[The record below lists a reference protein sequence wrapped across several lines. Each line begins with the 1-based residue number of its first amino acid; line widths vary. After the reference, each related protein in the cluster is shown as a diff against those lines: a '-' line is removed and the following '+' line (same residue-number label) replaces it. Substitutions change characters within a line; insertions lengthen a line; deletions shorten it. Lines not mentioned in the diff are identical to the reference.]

1 MLDKEDIQNFRNYT
15 KYIPTAKELINL
27 REDIYSVLPI
37 TRYFIEKNNITD
49 PEDLKACIKG
59 LADAVF
65 DDFSSTGYIDSRL
78 YEIQAIENILKN
90 PGIITRLYP
99 SIKNSPNN
107 HLVYNSNSSR
117 SQRLVLINALD
128 ELSILEK
135 FAKNYGITATTNPGS
150 VVILGQDSS
159 KIKKLV
165 KLAIK
170 VEKQKSMPQKV
181 SAFLEEQLNESTN
194 FAKEQLIDSLIS
206 IRDFLYGTGTLG
218 NYISSYETTS
228 KKFGFQD
235 LDYEFTTNSYNKDS
249 LGLLESF
256 SKEYLQNLSL
266 DDLCYLN
273 TFWCNRFAK
282 ECNSFQFAFSAIDSI
297 GLWQDIID
305 NNTNF
310 TLPDNVLCAALQKNM
325 FISKLLGKSF
335 TIHQKSISSQE
346 VKGEDT
352 SDLLTKDYYSY
363 YTQLDNYIGK
373 NYTAFFADN
382 LDGENNLLANLS
394 FASYFSNLKMF
405 AYQKKET
412 TVFPMIK
419 GLLNKPSL
427 KNWGIIRNE
436 ILAGET
442 FDSFAINKNNVLV
455 AFDVPGF
462 NMPFRFHISKDTLKD
477 LAIQSPT
484 KGLLPEYQGSED
496 FIVNNEVIP
505 ANIIM
510 PIPKRHKKIITEE
523 TSKDNSNPHLWA
535 HFSSL
540 INGKLPEHFVQIT
553 KNKKKQFLSSRV
565 PIYYTNIQTGKRY
578 QKIGSK
584 FAELEEENV
593 R

>member
-442 FDSFAINKNNVLV
+442 LDSFALNKNNVLV

>member
-37 TRYFIEKNNITD
+37 IRYFVEKNSITE
-49 PEDLKACIKG
+49 PRELKACING

-90 PGIITRLYP
+90 PGIITKLYP

-135 FAKNYGITATTNPGS
+135 FAKNYGITATTNPGN
-150 VVILGQDSS
+150 VVVLGQDSP
-159 KIKKLV
+159 KIKKLI

-181 SAFLEEQLNESTN
+181 STFLEEQLKESTS
-194 FAKEQLIDSLIS
+194 FAKEQLINSLIA

-218 NYISSYETTS
+218 NYIFSYETTS
-228 KKFGFQD
+228 QKFGFSN

-249 LGLLESF
+249 LGLFESLSREF
-256 SKEYLQNLSL
+256 LQNLSL

-282 ECNSFQFAFSAIDSI
+282 ACNSFQFAFSAIDSI
-297 GLWQDIID
+297 GLWQDVID
-305 NNTNF
+305 NNTDF

-325 FISKLLGKSF
+325 FISKLLAKSF

-352 SDLLTKDYYSY
+352 SNLLTKDYYSY
-363 YTQLDNYIGK
+363 YNQLDNYIGK
-373 NYTAFFADN
+373 DYTAFFADN
-382 LDGENNLLANLS
+382 LEGENNLLANLS

-405 AYQKKET
+405 SYQKKET

-419 GLLNKPSL
+419 SLLNKPSL

-442 FDSFAINKNNVLV
+442 FDSFALNKNNVLV

-477 LAIQSPT
+477 LALQSPT
-484 KGLLPEYQGSED
+484 NGLLPEYQGGED

-510 PIPKRHKKIITEE
+510 PIPKRHKKIIVEE
-523 TSKDNSNPHLWA
+523 ASKDNSNPHLWA
-535 HFSSL
+535 HFNSL
-540 INGKLPEHFVQIT
+540 INGKLPEHFVQVT
-553 KNKKKQFLSSRV
+553 KDKKKQALSLRV
-565 PIYYTNIQTGKRY
+565 PICYTNIQTGQRY

-584 FAELEEENV
+584 FIELEEENV

>member
-15 KYIPTAKELINL
+15 KYIPTAKDLINL

-37 TRYFIEKNNITD
+37 TRYFIDKNNITD
-49 PEDLKACIKG
+49 PEELKACIKG

-99 SIKNSPNN
+99 SVKNSPNN

-194 FAKEQLIDSLIS
+194 FAKEQLINSLIA

-235 LDYEFTTNSYNKDS
+235 LDYEFTTNSSNKDS

-352 SDLLTKDYYSY
+352 SDLLTKDYYGY

-373 NYTAFFADN
+373 DYTAFFADN

-484 KGLLPEYQGSED
+484 NGLLPEYQGSED

-510 PIPKRHKKIITEE
+510 PIPKRHKKIIAEE

-578 QKIGSK
+578 QKVGSK
-584 FAELEEENV
+584 FTELEEENV

>member
-15 KYIPTAKELINL
+15 KYIPTAKDLINL

-37 TRYFIEKNNITD
+37 TRYFIDKNNITD
-49 PEDLKACIKG
+49 PEELKACIKG

-99 SIKNSPNN
+99 SVKNSPNN

-159 KIKKLV
+159 KLKKLI

-181 SAFLEEQLNESTN
+181 STFLEEQLNESTN
-194 FAKEQLIDSLIS
+194 FAKEQLINSLIA

-235 LDYEFTTNSYNKDS
+235 LDYEFTTNSCNKDS

-256 SKEYLQNLSL
+256 SKEFLQNLSL

-282 ECNSFQFAFSAIDSI
+282 ACNSFQFAFSAIDSI

-310 TLPDNVLCAALQKNM
+310 NLPDNVLCAALQKNM
-325 FISKLLGKSF
+325 FMSKLLGKSF
-335 TIHQKSISSQE
+335 NIHQKSISSQE
-346 VKGEDT
+346 VKGENP
-352 SDLLTKDYYSY
+352 SDSLTKDYFNY
-363 YTQLDNYIGK
+363 YYQLNNYIGK
-373 NYTAFFADN
+373 DYAEFFSNN
-382 LDGENNLLANLS
+382 LEGENNLLANVS
-394 FASYFSNLKMF
+394 FANYFSNLKMF

-412 TVFPMIK
+412 TIFPMIK
-419 GLLNKPSL
+419 SLLNKPSL

-442 FDSFAINKNNVLV
+442 FDSFALNKNNVLV

-505 ANIIM
+505 TNIIM
-510 PIPKRHKKIITEE
+510 PIPKRHKKIIIEE

-535 HFSSL
+535 HFNSL
-540 INGKLPEHFVQIT
+540 INGKLPEHFIKIT
-553 KNKKKQFLSSRV
+553 RNNKNQVLTSRLPV
-565 PIYYTNIQTGKRY
+565 CYTNIQTGKRY
-578 QKIGSK
+578 QKTGNK
-584 FAELEEENV
+584 YTELEDGNV

>member
-1 MLDKEDIQNFRNYT
+1 M
-15 KYIPTAKELINL
+15 
-27 REDIYSVLPI
+27 
-37 TRYFIEKNNITD
+37 RYKLF
-49 PEDLKACIKG
+49 
-59 LADAVF
+59 
-65 DDFSSTGYIDSRL
+65 
-78 YEIQAIENILKN
+78 
-90 PGIITRLYP
+90 ITRLYP

-107 HLVYNSNSSR
+107 HLVYNSNSLR
-117 SQRLVLINALD
+117 SQKLVLINALD

-135 FAKNYGITATTNPGS
+135 FAKNYGITATTNPS
-150 VVILGQDSS
+150 NVVICGQDPS
-159 KIKKLV
+159 KLKKLI

-170 VEKQKSMPQKV
+170 VEKQNTMPQKV
-181 SAFLEEQLNESTN
+181 STFLEEQLNESTN
-194 FAKEQLIDSLIS
+194 FTKEQLINSLIA

-218 NYISSYETTS
+218 DYISSYETTS

-235 LDYEFTTNSYNKDS
+235 LDYEFTTNSFNKDS

-282 ECNSFQFAFSAIDSI
+282 ACNSFQFAFSAIDSI

-310 TLPDNVLCAALQKNM
+310 NLPDKVLCAALQKNM

-335 TIHQKSISSQE
+335 NIHQKSISSQE

-382 LDGENNLLANLS
+382 LDGENNLLANVS
-394 FASYFSNLKMF
+394 FANYFSNLKMF

-412 TVFPMIK
+412 TIFPIIK
-419 GLLNKPSL
+419 NLLNKPSL

-442 FDSFAINKNNVLV
+442 LDSFALNKNNVLV